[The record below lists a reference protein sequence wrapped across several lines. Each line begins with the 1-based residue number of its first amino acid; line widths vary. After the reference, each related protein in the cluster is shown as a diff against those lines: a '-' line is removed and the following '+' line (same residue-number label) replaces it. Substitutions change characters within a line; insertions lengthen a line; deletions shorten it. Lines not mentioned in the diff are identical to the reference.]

1 MAVAV
6 QEPTTSVDFVTG
18 AIVAN
23 YRARAEDSIEV
34 SLAELIDAPR
44 NVGSVR
50 AVVGTNQHLA
60 EVVLDEESPVH
71 SMAAVAWELDA
82 HALRLNVLVGLER
95 MGEAHIELRGTP
107 CTLQGWWFA
116 DDDVHFTGFETP

>member
-23 YRARAEDSIEV
+23 YLARAEDSIEV
-34 SLAELIDAPR
+34 SLAELIDAPK

-82 HALRLNVLVGLER
+82 HGLRLNVLVGLER

>member
-18 AIVAN
+18 AVVAN

-34 SLAELIDAPR
+34 SLAELIDAPKS
-44 NVGSVR
+44 VGSVR

-71 SMAAVAWELDA
+71 SMAAAAWELDA
-82 HALRLNVLVGLER
+82 QGLRLNVLVGLAR
-95 MGEAHIELRGTP
+95 MGEAHLELRGTP

>member
-34 SLAELIDAPR
+34 SLAELIVAPK

>member
-18 AIVAN
+18 SVVAN
-23 YRARAEDSIEV
+23 YQARAEDSIEV
-34 SLAELIDAPR
+34 SLAELIDAPKD
-44 NVGSVR
+44 VGAIR

-71 SMAAVAWELDA
+71 SMGAVAWALDA
-82 HALRLNVLVGLER
+82 QGLRLNVLVGLDR
-95 MGEAHIELRGTP
+95 MGEAHMELRGTP